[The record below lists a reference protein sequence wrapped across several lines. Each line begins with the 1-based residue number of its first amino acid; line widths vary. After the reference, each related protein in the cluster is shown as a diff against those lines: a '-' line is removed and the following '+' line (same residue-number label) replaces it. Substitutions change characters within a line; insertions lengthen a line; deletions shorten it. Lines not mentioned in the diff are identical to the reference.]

1 MTGKKLILSAV
12 CIILI
17 VSVAI
22 YGVLNTTLLNNQTTG
37 DSDSSDTGGTTSPT
51 ATATAT
57 PTASPTENSS
67 DSGSDSSSSGSSD
80 TSGSSSS
87 SGSNTSTVSSD
98 NAASH
103 EDSSDYT
110 YTSSAVT
117 EIVLSGNSASVN
129 GSGAA
134 VSDSTVTIASAGT
147 YRISGSLTN
156 GQVIVDTQDSNTV
169 QLILAGTDITC
180 SSSAPIYILS
190 SDKTVI
196 ILETNTENK
205 LTYTSSATTEPNAAI
220 YSKDD
225 LTIYG
230 DGSLS
235 IQSTYTDGITSNDGL
250 IIKSGT
256 ITVTA
261 QDDGVRGKDYLIVEG
276 GKITVTAG
284 ENGLISDNSADA
296 TKGYVSIQ
304 AGTVTVTAGG
314 DAIDAQTDVLIVAG
328 TVTVTSG
335 GGSSGSIASDVS
347 AKGIKGLVSIT
358 IDGGTINVNSADD
371 AIHSNGTVTING
383 GTYTLYSG
391 DDGIH
396 ADSTININSG
406 NLNIVKSY
414 EGIEATTINVNGGT
428 IYVNSSDD
436 GLNGAGGQDSSGFAG
451 GPSGKGGDMFSGGSA
466 NVNVNG
472 GYIVVTAGGDGL
484 DSNGAITQTGGTV
497 IVNGPIDNGNGALD
511 FSTYKMTGGF
521 LIAVGS
527 SGMAQALTS
536 TSTQCSVLV
545 NFQTSYAAGTL
556 IHIESSSGTN
566 VVTFKASKLF
576 QSVVVCSSS
585 LSQGSTYSVYVG
597 GSCTGTLKDGLYTGG
612 TYTAGTLY
620 NSFTVSSVVTRI
632 GSGGFR

>member
-22 YGVLNTTLLNNQTTG
+22 YGVLNTTLLNNPTTG
-37 DSDSSDTGGTTSPT
+37 DSDNSDTVGTMSPT
-51 ATATAT
+51 ATATPT
-57 PTASPTENSS
+57 PTASPTDSTPDS
-67 DSGSDSSSSGSSD
+67 DSDSSSSGTSD
-80 TSGSSSS
+80 SSSS
-87 SGSNTSTVSSD
+87 SGSSTSTVSSN
-98 NAASH
+98 NAAGH
-103 EDSSDYT
+103 DDISDYT
-110 YTSSAVT
+110 YDGTAAT
-117 EIVLSGNSASVN
+117 EIVLCGNSASVN

-134 VSDSTVTIASAGT
+134 VSGSTVTISSAGT
-147 YRISGSLTN
+147 YRITGSLTN
-156 GQVIVDTQDSNTV
+156 GQVIVDTQDTNTV
-169 QLILAGTDITC
+169 QLILAGIDITC
-180 SSSAPIYILS
+180 SSSAPVYVLNS
-190 SDKTVI
+190 EKTII
-196 ILETNTENK
+196 ILEANTENK
-205 LTYTSSATTEPNAAI
+205 ITYTSSATTEPNAAI

-235 IQSTYTDGITSNDGL
+235 IQSTYNDGITSNDGL
-250 IIKSGT
+250 IIKSCT

-261 QDDGVRGKDYLIVEG
+261 QDDGIRGKNYLIVEG

-284 ENGLISDNSADA
+284 ENGLISDNRADA

-304 AGTVTVTAGG
+304 AGTVTVTCGG
-314 DAIDAQTDVLIVAG
+314 DAIEAQTDVLIAAG

-335 GGSSGSIASDVS
+335 GGSSGSVASGVS

-396 ADSTININSG
+396 ADDTININSG
-406 NLNIVKSY
+406 NMNIAKSY
-414 EGIEATTINVNGGT
+414 EGIEATTININGGT
-428 IYVNSSDD
+428 IYVTSSDD
-436 GLNGAGGQDSSGFAG
+436 GLNGSGGQDSSGFAG
-451 GPSGKGGDMFSGGSA
+451 GPGGRGGGDMFSGGNA
-466 NVNVNG
+466 NVNING
-472 GYIVVTAGGDGL
+472 GYLVVTAAGDGL

-527 SGMAQALTS
+527 SGMAQSLTT

-545 NFQTSYAAGTL
+545 NFQTSYPAGTL
-556 IHIESSSGTN
+556 IRIESSSGVN

-585 LSQGSTYSVYVG
+585 LSKGSAYNVYVG
-597 GSCTGTLKDGLYTGG
+597 GSCSGTLKDGLYSGG

-620 NSFTVSSVVTRI
+620 KSFTVSSVVTSI
-632 GSGGFR
+632 GSSGFRP